1 MNKAIILI
9 IGLVL
14 VSGCDLYPYKEPCE
28 YYIGN
33 ITKIGSD
40 GYIHWEKF
48 HNGEIREW
56 GSFHKTANSI
66 SNELYVGCDLY
77 YVPPHPTED
86 VIIGHNCGSTGLYKI
101 C

>member
-1 MNKAIILI
+1 MYKAIILI

-14 VSGCDLYPYKEPCE
+14 VSGCDLYQYKEPCE

-40 GYIHWEKF
+40 GYIHYENIDKR
-48 HNGEIREW
+48 EI
-56 GSFHKTANSI
+56 GSFHRTANKI

-77 YVPPHPTED
+77 YVGPHPTVD
-86 VIIGHNCGSTGLYKI
+86 TIQGHNCGSTGLYKI